1 MAATSATRARKQPA
15 QARSR
20 AMVEA
25 ILDAAARILVKDG
38 YEAFSTNR
46 VAEAAGASV
55 GSLYQYFPNKSALLA
70 ELMRRH
76 AQDIMSRMFAA
87 AEAAASGSLEATVR
101 AMVNANIEGHLID
114 PPLHHVLSEEVP
126 RLGELDWRSAFQR
139 QGVEQVRALLERH
152 RDEIVVADLD
162 LAAFL
167 LANAV
172 DSVVHVAVGER
183 ADHLAD
189 GALADELCRMIVC
202 YLLAGPRQAPRS
214 ISP

>member
-1 MAATSATRARKQPA
+1 MAATRATGARKQPA

-25 ILDAAARILVKDG
+25 ILDAAARVLVSDG

-76 AQDIMSRMFAA
+76 AQDIMTRML
-87 AEAAASGSLEATVR
+87 EAASNAAFGSLEETVR
-101 AMVNANIEGHLID
+101 AMVTANIAGHLID

-126 RLGELDWRSAFQR
+126 RLGELDWRSEFRR
-139 QGVEQVRALLERH
+139 QGVGQVRAVLERH

-172 DSVVHVAVGER
+172 DSVVHVAAGECGDR
-183 ADHLAD
+183 LAD
-189 GALADELCRMIVC
+189 GTLADEICRMIVR
-202 YLLAGPRQAPRS
+202 YLTGA
-214 ISP
+214 